1 MRGVAKGGGWDWSK
15 VWAVE
20 GFRVDQGLSSE
31 RLSLLLEYPRQ
42 RPGRCAE
49 RLYIHCNW
57 EKIGSATD
65 STTLKESKNPID
77 RWT

>member
-31 RLSLLLEYPRQ
+31 RLSLLLEYSR
-42 RPGRCAE
+42 
-49 RLYIHCNW
+49 
-57 EKIGSATD
+57 
-65 STTLKESKNPID
+65 
-77 RWT
+77 